1 MYIAN
6 IQAKELCG
14 ENLDDEVSNNVKTA
28 FAEIHRLGVIHG
40 DIRKQ
45 NIMVKEDK
53 SVVVL
58 DFESSVYHEDLSDDM
73 IQDENEVIQ
82 RVLQEVKKG
91 KSSSPR
97 LAGKNEE

>member
-1 MYIAN
+1 LSIVN
-6 IQAKELCG
+6 VQGKELCA
-14 ENLDDEVSNNVKTA
+14 ENLDDEVSNNIKTA

-58 DFESSVYHEDLSDDM
+58 DFETSVYHENLSDDM
-73 IQDENEVIQ
+73 IRDENEVIQ
-82 RVLQEVKKG
+82 RVLKEVKRG
-91 KSSSPR
+91 KSGGPR
-97 LAGKNEE
+97 LAEKTEE

>member
-1 MYIAN
+1 M
-6 IQAKELCG
+6 
-14 ENLDDEVSNNVKTA
+14 SNNVKAA

-58 DFESSVYHEDLSDDM
+58 DFESSVHYENLSDEM
-73 IQDENEVIQ
+73 IRDENEVIQ
-82 RVLQEVKKG
+82 RVLKEVRRE

-97 LAGKNEE
+97 PVGKNQE

>member
-6 IQAKELCG
+6 IKGKGLCA
-14 ENLDDEVSNNVKTA
+14 ENLDDEVSNNIKTA

-40 DIRKQ
+40 DIREQ

-58 DFESSVYHEDLSDDM
+58 DFESSVYHEDLSDDL

-82 RVLQEVKKG
+82 RVLKEVKREN
-91 KSSSPR
+91 SSSPR